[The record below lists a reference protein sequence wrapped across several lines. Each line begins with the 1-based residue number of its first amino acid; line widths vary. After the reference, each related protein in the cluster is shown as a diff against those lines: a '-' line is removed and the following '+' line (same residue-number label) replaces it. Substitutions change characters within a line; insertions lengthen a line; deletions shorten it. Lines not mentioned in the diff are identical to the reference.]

1 MGSRAMSDRQYSLEQ
16 EVVTLFARLTVHAS
30 DGTVAVTR
38 GVGKGIA
45 SVAHTTTGVYT
56 VTLEDQWYRLLAVRA
71 TVLKAGAATH
81 VITPHA
87 ETNLN
92 TTTKA
97 VVLAATDLDTP
108 ALTDL
113 VANDIVLLEIVV
125 GNTVN

>member
-1 MGSRAMSDRQYSLEQ
+1 MGSRLLNNESLSCER

-56 VTLEDQWYRLLAVRA
+56 VTLEDQWARLLEVRA

-81 VITPHA
+81 IITPHT
-87 ETNLN
+87 ETNVS
-92 TTTKA
+92 TSTKTL
-97 VVLAATDLDTP
+97 VLAATDLDTP

-113 VANDIVLLEIVV
+113 AANDIVLLAIVV
-125 GNTVN
+125 GNTAN